1 MENTYQDLITDIQSK
16 NPKISGKLEGGKK
29 FKIKSDFKPAG
40 DQPEAIKKL
49 VNGANKEEFNQV
61 LLGVTGSGKTF
72 TMAKVI
78 EATNRPALIL
88 APNKT
93 LAAQLYGEMKTF
105 FPDNAVE
112 YFVSYYDYYTPE
124 AYVPRSDTYI
134 EKEAS
139 INEQID
145 RMRHSATRSLLE
157 RDDVLIVAS
166 VSCIYGLG
174 SVEAYSKMTLTLQKN
189 YDYNREHIIKSLV
202 ALQYK
207 RNDQNFY
214 RGTFRAR
221 GEYLEVF
228 PSHLEDRAWRLSL
241 FGDKLEQIEEFD
253 PLTGNK
259 VRDLSLVK
267 VYANSHYITPKP
279 TIEQAVIN
287 IRKELE
293 ITLKKHRAENKLLE
307 AQRLEERTKFDLEM
321 IEATGSCAGIEN
333 YSRFLSGRKPGEP
346 PPTLFE
352 YFPDNTLI
360 FVDECHV
367 TVPQLNGMYK
377 GDRSRKST
385 LAEYGFRL
393 PSCMD
398 NRPLKFEEWD
408 LMRTQ
413 TVFVSATPG
422 PWELEQTKGKFID
435 QVIRPTGL
443 IDPPV
448 EIRPAKNQVDDL
460 MHECKKV
467 IENNHRV
474 LVTTLTK
481 KMAEDLTEYLHE
493 NGVKVRYLHSD
504 IDTLERIE
512 IMRDLRMGVF
522 DVLVGIN
529 LLREGLDIPE
539 CALVGI
545 LDADKEGFLRS
556 ETSLIQ
562 TIGRAARNI
571 DGKVILYADKETKSI
586 KKAMQETDRRRSI
599 QLAYNKKH
607 KIDAKTVKKEISDI
621 LESVYEKDYVKISEG
636 SNVGGNLKKH
646 LKALD
651 KKMKESASNLEFE
664 EAAKIRDEIRKLQS
678 TELEIT
684 LNPKIRQYD
693 VKNKIYPKGRS
704 TLGMPG
710 TKVTKKRDK
719 KWKHGR

>member
-16 NPKISGKLEGGKK
+16 SPKISGKLEGGKK

-49 VNGANKEEFNQV
+49 VQSANKGEFNQV

-93 LAAQLYGEMKTF
+93 LAAQLYGEMKSF

-189 YDYNREHIIKSLV
+189 YDYNREQIIKSLV

-221 GEYLEVF
+221 GEYIEVF

-241 FGDKLEQIEEFD
+241 FDDKLEKIEEFD
-253 PLTGNK
+253 PLTGDQ
-259 VRDLSLVK
+259 VRELNLIK

-279 TIEQAVIN
+279 TVEQAILN
-287 IRKELE
+287 IKKELE
-293 ITLKKHRAENKLLE
+293 ITLKKHKSENKLLE

-352 YFPDNTLI
+352 YFPDNTLV
-360 FVDECHV
+360 FVDESHV
-367 TVPQLNGMYK
+367 TVPQLNGMFK

-408 LMRTQ
+408 MMRTQ

-443 IDPPV
+443 IDPNV
-448 EIRPAKNQVDDL
+448 EIRSAKNQVDDL
-460 MHECKKV
+460 MHECKNVVSK
-467 IENNHRV
+467 NYRV

-493 NGVKVRYLHSD
+493 NGIKVRYLHSD

-562 TIGRAARNI
+562 TIGRAARNVE
-571 DGKVILYADKETKSI
+571 GKVILYADKETKSI
-586 KKAMQETDRRRSI
+586 KKAIEETNRRRQI
-599 QLAYNKKH
+599 QLDYNKKN
-607 KIDAKTVKKEISDI
+607 KIDAKTVKKEIGDI

-636 SNVGGNLKKH
+636 SNIGGNLKKH
-646 LKALD
+646 LKALN
-651 KKMKESASNLEFE
+651 KKMKDSASNLEFE
-664 EAAKIRDEIRKLQS
+664 EAAKIRDEIRKLES

-693 VKNKIYPKGRS
+693 VKNKLYPKGRS
-704 TLGMPG
+704 TMGMPG
-710 TKVTKKRDK
+710 TRAQKGKK
-719 KWKHGR
+719 KWKQIK

>member
-1 MENTYQDLITDIQSK
+1 MQNTYQDLITDIQSK
-16 NPKISGKLEGGKK
+16 SPQISGKLEGGKK

-49 VNGANKEEFNQV
+49 VAGAKKNEFNQV

-72 TMAKVI
+72 TMAKII
-78 EATNRPALIL
+78 EETNRPALVL

-93 LAAQLYGEMKTF
+93 LAAQLYGEMKAF

-189 YDYNREHIIKSLV
+189 YDYNREQIIKSLV

-207 RNDQNFY
+207 RNDQNFF

-221 GEYLEVF
+221 GEYLEIF

-241 FGDKLEQIEEFD
+241 FGDKLEKIEEFD
-253 PLTGNK
+253 PLTGDQ
-259 VRDLSLVK
+259 VRELNLVK

-279 TIEQAVIN
+279 TVEQAVIN
-287 IRKELE
+287 IRKELDL
-293 ITLKKHRAENKLLE
+293 TLKKHRSENKLLE

-352 YFPDNTLI
+352 YFPDNALI
-360 FVDECHV
+360 FVDESHV
-367 TVPQLNGMYK
+367 TVPQLNGMFK

-413 TVFVSATPG
+413 TIFVSATPG
-422 PWELEQTKGKFID
+422 PWELDQTKGKFID

-443 IDPPV
+443 IDPLV

-460 MHECKKV
+460 MHECKEVVK
-467 IENNHRV
+467 NNYRV

-493 NGVKVRYLHSD
+493 NGVKVRYMHSD

-562 TIGRAARNI
+562 TIGRAARNV

-586 KKAMQETDRRRSI
+586 KKAIKETDRRREI
-599 QLAYNKKH
+599 QLKYNKEH
-607 KIDAKTVKKEISDI
+607 KIDAKSVKKEIGDI

-636 SNVGGNLKKH
+636 SNIGGNLKKH
-646 LKALD
+646 LKALN
-651 KKMKESASNLEFE
+651 KKMKDSASNLEFE

-693 VKNKIYPKGRS
+693 VKNKVYPKGRS

-710 TKVTKKRDK
+710 TRVTKKRDK
-719 KWKHGR
+719 KWKHAR